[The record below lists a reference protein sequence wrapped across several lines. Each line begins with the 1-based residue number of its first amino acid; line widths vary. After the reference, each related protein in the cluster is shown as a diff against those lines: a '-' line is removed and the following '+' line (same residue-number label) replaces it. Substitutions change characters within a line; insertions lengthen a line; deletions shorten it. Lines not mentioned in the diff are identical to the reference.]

1 MLSTEG
7 MVYRSVT
14 ISEIKVY
21 PECFCKIFLGFGN
34 SITEGI
40 DSVYVNGVL
49 VYKDKQFTGAAPG
62 KMLRHNA

>member
-40 DSVYVNGVL
+40 SLGEIGCDR
-49 VYKDKQFTGAAPG
+49 AG
-62 KMLRHNA
+62 KYRIGDYFRL